1 MTISSQNIAENDAK
15 FQIISLK
22 GIFNKSADILARA
35 AVTNAVKITAVSTLA
50 GIGASAFLTTGA
62 TVLAAGIGAGLYSFG
77 KDSLTA
83 YRESRAAKTDFH
95 LLDTARLNRARNALL
110 CGVAG
115 GAFGSWLAGTDTFQ
129 EGVSLFKEY
138 GMKAAGWL
146 GDFILPVAAA
156 SAALPLLPMEAPK
169 LNLMQ
174 RLQDIVHHAKPS
186 HSRLFNEV
194 AKIDTAHPKKFSAQ
208 FLKDRAN
215 EVLRLKGVS
224 WEERAT
230 LARDLAVE
238 AKAHGNRQAEKFLS
252 DLEKLNKW
260 HAKPSLVSASA
271 PAAITAETSPS
282 TGTPERP
289 LLVRFREAATC
300 ILGDRNAEGVFAVQC
315 TPHLDTMQGGDT
327 IVFQQG
333 EYKTSVMLA
342 PGSDAVAT
350 KDFMHRN
357 AITRGV
363 RDLLKLKITNPI

>member
-1 MTISSQNIAENDAK
+1 MTVSSQKIEENDAK
-15 FQIISLK
+15 FQIFSLK
-22 GIFNKSADILARA
+22 GIFNKSADVLARA
-35 AVTNAVKITAVSTLA
+35 AVTNAVKITAVSALA
-50 GIGASAFLTTGA
+50 GIGASALLTTGS
-62 TVLAAGIGAGLYSFG
+62 TIVAAGIGAGLYSYG
-77 KDSLTA
+77 KDSIQA
-83 YRESRAAKTDFH
+83 YRESRTKKTGFH
-95 LLDTARLNRARNALL
+95 LLDAARMKRARNALL

-129 EGVSLFKEY
+129 EGLSLIKEY
-138 GMKAAGWL
+138 GMKTAGWL

-156 SAALPLLPMEAPK
+156 SAALPIIEAPK
-169 LNLMQ
+169 LDLMQ
-174 RLQDIVHHAKPS
+174 RLQEIVHHAKPS
-186 HSRLFNEV
+186 NSRLFNEV

-224 WEERAT
+224 WEERVS
-230 LARDLAVE
+230 LARDLATE

-260 HAKPSLVSASA
+260 HAKPTLAAA
-271 PAAITAETSPS
+271 PIAATNTTIA
-282 TGTPERP
+282 TGTTDHP

-300 ILGDRNAEGVFAVQC
+300 ILGERNTEGAFAVHC

-333 EYKTSVMLA
+333 DYKTSVMLA
-342 PGSDAVAT
+342 PGSDTVAT

-357 AITRGV
+357 AITKGV
-363 RDLLKLKITNPI
+363 RDLLKMKILNPI